1 MEALGVSRATVFR
14 LLKRYREDQRT
25 SSMLPRSK
33 GPKRVMQ
40 PLEPEI
46 EAIVRHHFTRLYATR
61 RKPTQTRFWRE
72 VAADCRRDGLPAPSI
87 RRLGRWL
94 ELQDQAD
101 LMRRREG
108 KGKSEPIFLATPGSL
123 AAAKPVDIVQ
133 IDHTKADVTVVA
145 PVTRLAVGRPTLTLA
160 RTGAIPGGSI
170 ENGALTTDRLTSAV
184 IIYWNTKHLGQAVT
198 QRQRASLDCS
208 PNLLAHISPLGWAHI
223 LLTGEYRWR
232 KQRSRLHKVSPASR
246 PIL

>member
-1 MEALGVSRATVFR
+1 MTGPWDAADEISASGTSGLGSEGPLSDRAKVLSALPEQLCRGDVEEAMEALGVSRATVFR

-33 GPKRVMQ
+33 GPKHVMQ

-61 RKPTQTRFWRE
+61 RKPTQTGFWRE

-133 IDHTKADVTVVA
+133 IDHTKVDVTVVA
-145 PVTRLAVGRPTLTLA
+145 PVTRLAVGRPTLM
-160 RTGAIPGGSI
+160 
-170 ENGALTTDRLTSAV
+170 
-184 IIYWNTKHLGQAVT
+184 
-198 QRQRASLDCS
+198 C
-208 PNLLAHISPLGWAHI
+208 
-223 LLTGEYRWR
+223 
-232 KQRSRLHKVSPASR
+232 
-246 PIL
+246 